1 MKYFTNEL
9 VAAANDWIEQTE
21 QRRLD
26 AERQFLETVKQY
38 HRSLQDLKLR
48 ISRQAWNFFEN
59 GYGRWGLH
67 DGRLISLW
75 IGDGL
80 DYRPDG
86 SSPFRINHQ
95 RTTARVTFLNYEQDL
110 LYTFD
115 LRGISRVRS
124 DLLRCEGLKWHLGD
138 LFTYEIVAVD
148 ENLLQLGFLFAS
160 GASIVA
166 HFTKLIFHRKRI
178 ERKYPAGEMYR

>member
-67 DGRLISLW
+67 DGRLISLP

-95 RTTARVTFLNYEQDL
+95 RTTALVTFLNYEQNL
-110 LYTFD
+110 IYNFHPPGTSRE
-115 LRGISRVRS
+115 RGG
-124 DLLRCEGLKWHLGD
+124 LTRC
-138 LFTYEIVAVD
+138 V
-148 ENLLQLGFLFAS
+148 
-160 GASIVA
+160 
-166 HFTKLIFHRKRI
+166 
-178 ERKYPAGEMYR
+178 ERR

>member
-1 MKYFTNEL
+1 MKYFTYEII
-9 VAAANDWIEQTE
+9 AAANGWIEQTE
-21 QRRLD
+21 QMRLD
-26 AERQFLETVKQY
+26 ADLRFKEVINQY
-38 HRSLQDLKLR
+38 HSSLRELKPR

-67 DGRLISLW
+67 DGRLISLA

-80 DYRPDG
+80 DYRPNG
-86 SSPFRINHQ
+86 SAPFRLNHQ
-95 RTTARVTFLNYEQDL
+95 QTAARVVFLNYEQDL
-110 LYTFD
+110 LSNFD
-115 LRGISRVRS
+115 LRRISYIRS
-124 DLLRCEGLKWHLGD
+124 DLMNCELPNWCLGD
-138 LFTYEIVAVD
+138 LLTYEIVAVD

-166 HFTKLIFHRKRI
+166 QFKRLIFRRRRI